1 MLVKLVRH
9 TFPDRPDWII
19 VEESVPIGT
28 IYEVLG
34 YDRDFLIINEELR
47 EARPVGAFLLKGN
60 DSMGWL
66 PSVCFE
72 RIEYEQQSSKPSAPI
87 QES

>member
-9 TFPDRPDWII
+9 TFPDRPDWVI
-19 VEESVPIGT
+19 VEKSVPIGT
-28 IYEVLG
+28 VYEVLG
-34 YDRDFLIINEELR
+34 YDRDFVIINEELR
-47 EARPVGAFLLKGN
+47 EVRPVGAFFLKRE

-72 RIEYEQQSSKPSAPI
+72 RIDNVQENRKSSTPI